1 MIAHNGDEQP
11 GVIGYVRVSTTEQ
24 SEKGVSLD
32 AQRRRLRGYCEAHGL
47 TLLRIEEDA
56 GISAKTVR
64 RPGLQR
70 ALAAMS
76 KGEATGIVALKLDRL
91 SRSTRDVLDLVARA
105 EKEGWALHS
114 IDERLDT
121 GSPHGRFVV
130 TILAA
135 LSQMER
141 EQVSARTKIAMA
153 ELRRQGRKT
162 GSKPRFGFAYVDGL
176 LVPNDEEIPI
186 LQRILE
192 LRDAGCG
199 AYKIMTT
206 LNAEGT
212 VNPRT
217 RDVWRLGTMQS
228 ILRTVE
234 RDETSAFQ
242 SH

>member
-1 MIAHNGDEQP
+1 MIAKNGDEQP

-32 AQRRRLRGYCEAHGL
+32 AQRRRLKGYCEAHGL
-47 TLLRIEEDA
+47 TLLHIEEDA
-56 GISAKTVR
+56 GISAKTTR

-76 KGEATGIVALKLDRL
+76 KGEAKGIVALKLDRL

-141 EQVSARTKIAMA
+141 EQVSARTKSAMA

-162 GSKPRFGFAYVDGL
+162 SSKPRFGFRFENGKV
-176 LVPNDEEIPI
+176 VEEPCEQPI
-186 LQRILE
+186 LATIVAMRAQ
-192 LRDAGCG
+192 GFG
-199 AYKIMTT
+199 AFKMARL
-206 LNAEGT
+206 LNEEG
-212 VNPRT
+212 VPNPRT
-217 RDVWRLGTMQS
+217 MGRWSLGLLQS
-228 ILRTVE
+228 VLRTLDRAE
-234 RDETSAFQ
+234 
-242 SH
+242 